1 MWWWVIG
8 DGDGASV
15 VFDELSVGCVVGL
28 SVVCVDSV
36 VSPVFCCLWGD
47 LLVICERNL

>member
-1 MWWWVIG
+1 MS
-8 DGDGASV
+8 DGVSV
-15 VFDELSVGCVVGL
+15 MFNELSVTCVVGL

-47 LLVICERNL
+47 LLVICERDL